1 MARARRVEIVIGGD
15 ASGAARAFGTAGA
28 SARRFEASVKKTST
42 ITSAA
47 FGAMRTGA
55 IALGIGLAG
64 AAALGTKELLA
75 EEKAT
80 AAVANTLRSTSNA
93 AGVTTKQITNMA
105 AAMQASTGLAD
116 DQVIAMQNL
125 LLTFT
130 KISDRGPDK
139 IFTRATNAAA
149 DLSVQFNKSLS
160 GSAIMVGKALNDPI
174 RGITALGRA
183 GVQFSD
189 DQRAFI
195 KSLVESGRVTEA
207 QKVILGEL
215 EKQVGGA
222 AKAFGQTR
230 AGQVEKLKRSFEE
243 MTEEVAGALLP
254 AFDKIAPV
262 LTKALAAVAPVLA
275 NVARSIADLL
285 NTLLN
290 NEGVRAFASAVGDG
304 LSAALQGLAN
314 AARAVAP
321 AIGGIL
327 GALAGI
333 GRAVLGSTAGIA
345 ALTAALGAFA
355 ATKAVAVA
363 TQLVSSFKA
372 LAAVQVGATVVSGLR
387 TLGPALVSATRD
399 VSNFRGV
406 TSQMGGAFG
415 TLSNGASRFGFA
427 LKTSMAGVGTAM
439 MGLAGGPIGLLVA
452 GVGVAIGLFAT
463 FARRTDS
470 NAAAM
475 ENLKNKTN
483 EYTTALNNS
492 KAAQAGFQQSSDRLV
507 DAQLQQQSAAIAV
520 KESERSLAQARA
532 SGDPLAV
539 ARAEN
544 SLAQAR
550 RQLDL
555 ANRSVASSQRGLT
568 SSSVSAVTSLIRL
581 ASSTKTTKDEL
592 AKMAPSWHALTRL
605 AAPKAFEQFQ
615 KDLVSVNA
623 AGGTTESRLRGIQS
637 AAAKMATQIKGTSP
651 AANDARK
658 ALLSLANASPGQLTK
673 FAADVEA
680 GVKSGKTKAQAQRD
694 AIAKLLK
701 TVGNV
706 SPEFSGYVAAIEAG
720 GQAGYNAARKWAQ
733 KTRDELKKAS
743 PNVPGSPTV
752 NSIIKRG
759 YEEQQKV
766 TRDGQTKVLN
776 EVEKGT
782 KKSREAQK
790 KAAEA
795 LRQNTRSTAEGAVGT
810 AFGAFRDRVLSGVDT
825 NAKAGLGSYADRV
838 GADGKLIVGRFNAL
852 SRELDKA
859 LSGVDSALNGRLAE
873 IDRELAVKLKGI
885 DDTAAALT
893 PAEQALRDLES
904 AAAGSDRA
912 ARVSDAQ
919 AKLSDA
925 TRIGDPALIAQ
936 AQREL
941 AAAERETKIAELQTT
956 AAAERAERD
965 RIAAEDRA
973 KAESDAAALRAAAE
987 TAAVAERQRI
997 SDDYEARRLLLE
1009 AEREADRISAEADLA
1024 RLEGQMTRVAA
1035 ILARGKKPAKSALAG
1050 IVKMFGEFGGDAGR
1064 EFVTDLKT
1072 SLGNIDTAISRT
1084 LAARVKPYLELNSP
1098 AKKGPLSELDKW
1110 FTPFTDTLM
1119 SGVDTG
1125 ALAASSARVAG
1136 AAMPGGRGGA
1146 GAGGVV
1152 VNVTVDGN
1160 QFDAREFARRL
1171 EPELAR
1177 IVSATF

>member
-15 ASGAARAFGTAGA
+15 ASGAARAFGAAGA

-42 ITSAA
+42 VTSAA
-47 FGAMRTGA
+47 FGAMKAGA

-75 EEKAT
+75 EERAT

-93 AGVTTKQITNMA
+93 AGVTTKQITDMA
-105 AAMQASTGLAD
+105 AAMQSSTGLAD
-116 DQVIAMQNL
+116 DQVISMQNL

-130 KISDRGPDK
+130 KISNRGPDK
-139 IFTRATNAAA
+139 IFTRATEAAA

-160 GSAIMVGKALNDPI
+160 SSAIMVGKALNDPI
-174 RGITALGRA
+174 KGVTALGRA
-183 GVQFSD
+183 GVQFSA

-207 QKVILGEL
+207 QKVILKEL
-215 EKQVGGA
+215 ETQVGGA

-243 MTEEVAGALLP
+243 MTEEIAGALLP
-254 AFDKIAPV
+254 AFDQLAPV
-262 LTKALAAVAPVLA
+262 ITKGLAAVAPTLA
-275 NVARSIADLL
+275 NVARSLADLL
-285 NTLLN
+285 TTLMN

-314 AARAVAP
+314 AARAVGP
-321 AIGGIL
+321 AIGAVL

-333 GRAVLGSTAGIA
+333 GRAVFGSTVGIA

-363 TQLVSSFKA
+363 TQLATSFRA
-372 LAAVQVGATVVSGLR
+372 LAAVQVGGAVVSGLR

-399 VSNFRGV
+399 VVAFRTV
-406 TSQMGGAFG
+406 TSQMGGSFS
-415 TLSNGASRFGFA
+415 TVSSGASRFGFA
-427 LKTSMAGVGTAM
+427 LKSSLGGLGTAM
-439 MGLAGGPIGLLVA
+439 MGLAGGPLGLLVA
-452 GVGVAIGLFAT
+452 GVGVAVGLFAT

-483 EYTTALNNS
+483 EYTTALNAS
-492 KAAQAGFQQSSDRLV
+492 KTAQAGFQQSSDRLV

-520 KESERSLAQARA
+520 KESERALAQARQG
-532 SGDPLAV
+532 GDPLAV

-555 ANRSVASSQRGLT
+555 ANRSVASSQRSVA
-568 SSSVSAVTSLIRL
+568 SSSVATVTSLIRL
-581 ASSTKTTKDEL
+581 ASSTKTTKQDLENMRG
-592 AKMAPSWHALTRL
+592 AWHGIARL

-615 KDLVSVNA
+615 QDLVKVNA
-623 AGGTTESRLRGIQS
+623 TGGTTEARLKGIQ
-637 AAAKMATQIKGTSP
+637 AAAARMAGQIRGTSP

-680 GVKSGKTKAQAQRD
+680 GVKSGKTKAQAQKD

-701 TVGNV
+701 TVGDVN
-706 SPEFSGYVAAIEAG
+706 PQFGGYVAAIEAG
-720 GQAGYNAARKWAQ
+720 GKAGYEAARKWAQ
-733 KTRDELKKAS
+733 KTRAELEKAS
-743 PNVPGSPTV
+743 PDVPGSPTV
-752 NSIIKRG
+752 NEIVARG
-759 YEEQQKV
+759 YREQAKV
-766 TRDGQTKVLN
+766 TRDGQAKVLN
-776 EVEKGT
+776 EVTKGT
-782 KKSREAQK
+782 EKQREAQK

-795 LRQNTRSTAEGAVGT
+795 LRQNRRQTAETGVGT
-810 AFGAFRDRVLSGVDT
+810 AFGAFRERVMSRIDT
-825 NAKAGLGSYADRV
+825 NEKAGLGSFADRV
-838 GADGKLIVGRFNAL
+838 GADGKLIIGRFTAL
-852 SRELDKA
+852 NRELERNLAGIDKT
-859 LSGVDSALNGRLAE
+859 LSDDLATIDRNLATRLKEIDATASALTAS
-873 IDRELAVKLKGI
+873 ELALKQLEDSG
-885 DDTAAALT
+885 AA
-893 PAEQALRDLES
+893 E
-904 AAAGSDRA
+904 DRA
-912 ARVSDAQ
+912 QKVADAQ
-919 AKLSDA
+919 AKLSEA
-925 TRIGDPALIAQ
+925 TRIGDPAQIAA

-941 AAAERETKIAELQTT
+941 AAAERETKIAELQKS
-956 AAAERAERD
+956 AEIERAERD
-965 RIAAEDRA
+965 RLAAEAR
-973 KAESDAAALRAAAE
+973 EQAE
-987 TAAVAERQRI
+987 TEAATLRMAKEAQAVLDRQAEQDRI
-997 SDDYEARRLLLE
+997 EARRLQLE
-1009 AEREADRISAEADLA
+1009 AEREADRVTAEADLA

-1035 ILARGKKPAKSALAG
+1035 ILARGKKPARSALAG
-1050 IVKMFGEFGGDAGR
+1050 IVTMFGKFGSDAGK
-1064 EFVTDLKT
+1064 EFVTDLRT
-1072 SLGNIDTAISRT
+1072 SLSNVDTAISRT
-1084 LAARVKPYLELNSP
+1084 LAARVEPYLRLNSP

-1110 FTPFTDTLM
+1110 FVPFTDTLT
-1119 SGVDTG
+1119 SGIDTAG
-1125 ALAASSARVAG
+1125 LSASSARVAG
-1136 AAMPGGRGGA
+1136 AAMPGARGAA
-1146 GAGGVV
+1146 GGGVV

-1177 IVSATF
+1177 IVSANF